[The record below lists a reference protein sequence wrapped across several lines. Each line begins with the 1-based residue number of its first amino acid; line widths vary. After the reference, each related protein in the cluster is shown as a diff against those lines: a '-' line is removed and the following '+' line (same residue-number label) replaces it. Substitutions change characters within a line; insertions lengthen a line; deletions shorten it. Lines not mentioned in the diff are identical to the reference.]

1 MGNQPDLTYPSIMK
15 TKHTQTGN
23 TASVILTTLLL
34 AMALPCAASS
44 ILYDSTAGGTSLGDS
59 NDILNGVCGVDYIE
73 GAAYQGTSN
82 ALLGQISFGL
92 AIGDGAYAG
101 GTFTLSIYEFSGSNP
116 VNGQSPVYTQDFTA
130 ALQTGTTSM
139 FPVTLD
145 TPYEI
150 TANQMFGIALS
161 HTATSQGPWM
171 KWTRAT
177 AIDTASPLSLSSY
190 GFYSVDSGETFGAF
204 GIGNGRAITLSGD
217 ISAVPETS
225 TSLGLLA
232 LGAGGLLTRRR
243 FILKA

>member
-1 MGNQPDLTYPSIMK
+1 MK

-59 NDILNGVCGVDYIE
+59 NDILNGGGLSYI
-73 GAAYQGTSN
+73 GGTAYQGTSD
-82 ALLGQISFGL
+82 ALLEQISFGL
-92 AIGDGAYAG
+92 AIQDGAYAG
-101 GTFTLSIYEFSGSNP
+101 GTLTLSIYEFSGNAP
-116 VNGQSPVYTQDFTA
+116 VDGQSPVYTQDFTA

-150 TANQMFGIALS
+150 TANQKFGIALTHS
-161 HTATSQGPWM
+161 TSSQGPWM
-171 KWTRAT
+171 KWSRAT
-177 AIDTASPLSLSSY
+177 AKDTASPFGLESYHFYSLNSGATFSY
-190 GFYSVDSGETFGAF
+190 GATIV
-204 GIGNGRAITLSGD
+204 GNAITLSGSE